1 MLRSLLAFSK
11 VSITIVILF
20 CSLVISRCAIPQ
32 NVDFFR
38 VCTLLALVK
47 LRYFS
52 LIWMQIVLC
61 VLHVKSLQLVRKLKL
76 KFQVPQL
83 LQLLYSSRSTMMCL
97 LRYYTNLLH
106 FNFALFLVQVF

>member
-38 VCTLLALVK
+38 VCTFLALVK

-61 VLHVKSLQLVRKLKL
+61 VHHVKSLQLVRKLKL
-76 KFQVPQL
+76 KFQVHQL
-83 LQLLYSSRSTMMCL
+83 LQLLYSSRSTMICL
-97 LRYYTNLLH
+97 LRYYSNLLH